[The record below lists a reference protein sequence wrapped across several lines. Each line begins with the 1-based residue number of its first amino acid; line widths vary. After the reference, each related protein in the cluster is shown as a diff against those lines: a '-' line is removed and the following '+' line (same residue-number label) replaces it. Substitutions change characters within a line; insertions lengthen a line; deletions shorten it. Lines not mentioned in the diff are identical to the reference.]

1 MSNERVPLV
10 VRVSDEIAL
19 ALQEQNVDL
28 VALLRDEGHTV
39 ERRAIPDPTKPLGE
53 KDVSLVIVASGASV
67 YMAGLAVVRII
78 QAVAGRPVVGT
89 LGELKPVLDAR
100 GEVVRDAQ
108 GQPLTYRMGEKQIL
122 DPDAQP
128 KEGQTTIKVPSVL
141 EITVRS

>member
-1 MSNERVPLV
+1 M
-10 VRVSDEIAL
+10 
-19 ALQEQNVDL
+19 
-28 VALLRDEGHTV
+28 
-39 ERRAIPDPTKPLGE
+39 
-53 KDVSLVIVASGASV
+53 IVASGAAV

-89 LGELKPVLDAR
+89 LGELKPVLDVR

-108 GQPLTYRMGEKQIL
+108 GQPLMYRMGEKQIL

-128 KEGQTTIKVPSVL
+128 KEGETTIKVPSVL